1 MTVTPCSLKIR
12 SATRQVLRPRDAASL
27 LLIDRSSYKTRILM
41 GQRNKNLAFMPGK
54 FVFPG
59 GSTDLVDG
67 SVVSAGELTLEDTQK
82 LLLGMGA
89 RASTRRARAL
99 GLCAIRETFEETGLR
114 VAMPVRSAQDAAS
127 PRYEPLHGD
136 WQAFVKTGHLPAL
149 GSLRYF
155 ARAITPPGN
164 IRRFDARFF
173 ITFCD
178 SVPQLDP
185 QQLQS
190 GAQMAGGELENL
202 DWVFLENVAKLDTAR
217 ITRTI
222 LKDAQNLLADT
233 RFDLPATLPVVQY
246 SMRHGRYARDV
257 I

>member
-1 MTVTPCSLKIR
+1 
-12 SATRQVLRPRDAASL
+12 
-27 LLIDRSSYKTRILM
+27 
-41 GQRNKNLAFMPGK
+41 MPGK

-59 GSTDLVDG
+59 GSTDFLDG
-67 SVVSAGELTLEDTQK
+67 SVASVGELSPEDTQK

-89 RASTRRARAL
+89 RATLRRARSL

-114 VAMPVRSAQDAAS
+114 VAMPAANTPS
-127 PRYEPLHGD
+127 IASSRYHSIHSD
-136 WQAFVKTGHLPAL
+136 WQAFLEAGHAPAL
-149 GSLRYF
+149 GCLRYF

-173 ITFCD
+173 IAFCD
-178 SVPQLDP
+178 SLPQFDP
-185 QQLQS
+185 QQIQS
-190 GAQMAGGELENL
+190 GEQIAGGELENL
-202 DWVFLENVAKLDTAR
+202 DWVFLEDVAKLDTAR

-222 LKDAQNLLADT
+222 LKDAQNLLAET
-233 RFDLPATLPVVQY
+233 RLDLPATLPVVQY